1 MERGGAVYIMAN
13 KRNGTLYAGVTSNLK
28 YRIWEHKNNIYPD
41 SFTSKYKCY
50 ILVYYC
56 SFHRIE
62 EAIAEEKR
70 IKGGSRKAKLKLIED
85 FNPDWRDLWEEIKDW
100 N

>member
-13 KRNGTLYAGVTSNLK
+13 KRNGTLYTGVTSDIK
-28 YRIWEHKNNIYPD
+28 RRVWEHKTNVYKD
-41 SFTSKYKCY
+41 SFTSQYKCH

-56 SFHRIE
+56 GFHRIE

-70 IKGGSRKAKLKLIED
+70 IKAGNRKAKLKLIED
-85 FNPDWRDLWEEIKDW
+85 LNPYWKDLWEEIKGWD
-100 N
+100 